1 VPPQEYWRR
10 AWCRVEAY
18 LAAAVPV
25 PDAQQR
31 ALCYRGGLR
40 AGLEAGR
47 RPHTIFGT
55 KEMEEARPPIFLPPM
70 VNATYERYAPA
81 KGDLTSEADRTV
93 VRMLTETARECA
105 SQFKTG
111 YFGDVDTDGEPH
123 GFGRMIFDDGGV
135 YEGEWVHGLE
145 HGRGTYLWTWG
156 DKYDGEWCNGKKE
169 GACIHTYADG
179 GRFEGEMLNDVREGY
194 GHFQYHFGDSY
205 DGFYSNDL
213 KDYGIWF
220 FKSGEAKVCRF
231 ELHESGSRS
240 VEKGHGAKWNA
251 DRSQAWPLL
260 DGQPDGEEEI
270 SLEDAA
276 DRASELGL
284 PAEAPPILA
293 EEGRIHIMKS
303 FSAKL
308 SSSYRT
314 SYRET
319 D

>member
-1 VPPQEYWRR
+1 V
-10 AWCRVEAY
+10 RVRFYCPA
-18 LAAAVPV
+18 PS
-25 PDAQQR
+25 P
-31 ALCYRGGLR
+31 
-40 AGLEAGR
+40 
-47 RPHTIFGT
+47 
-55 KEMEEARPPIFLPPM
+55 KSLPPSHNPNPQA
-70 VNATYERYAPA
+70 VEHQFTRDPA
-81 KGDLTSEADRTV
+81 LHF
-93 VRMLTETARECA
+93 A
-105 SQFKTG
+105 ST
-111 YFGDVDTDGEPH
+111 
-123 GFGRMIFDDGGV
+123 
-135 YEGEWVHGLE
+135 
-145 HGRGTYLWTWG
+145 
-156 DKYDGEWCNGKKE
+156 
-169 GACIHTYADG
+169 
-179 GRFEGEMLNDVREGY
+179 